1 MLLLKW
7 EASRSPADIPVN
19 EYLEAKP
26 REVEQSC
33 LNDTLV
39 YLYSLSWLEEERG
52 YYINKTVSLWTLG
65 KS

>member
-7 EASRSPADIPVN
+7 EASRSPADVPVN
-19 EYLEAKP
+19 EYLQAKP
-26 REVEQSC
+26 KPKEVEQSC

-52 YYINKTVSLWTLG
+52 YYINKTVSL
-65 KS
+65 